1 VSRVLPLIVVVAL
14 SACSKSTPAA
24 ANTETTANPGV
35 AAAPAS
41 ATAAPASAFLQGQP
55 AQPEVK
61 PVPAQLP
68 DVVARVN
75 GEGITRAEFEKALQ
89 NIEANAGGPV
99 PAEQRDRVF
108 RSVLDQMIGYKLL
121 IQETKTRKLT
131 VPDAELDKRI
141 AQIQSQ
147 FPSEE
152 AFKQTLTQ
160 QNVTLAQLRA
170 DARND
175 LLVSNMLQTELGS
188 KVTVTPEQ
196 LDDFYKKNPGQFQ
209 QPERV
214 RASHIL
220 IGFPQNADEAAKS
233 QARAKAAEVLKD
245 VKAGKDFAALAKQH
259 STDPGSGA
267 NGGDL
272 GFFQQGQM
280 VGPFDKAAFSMKPGE
295 TSELVETDFGVH
307 IIRVVD
313 RQPARTVPFEE
324 VRPQIQQY
332 LEGQGRQQATQA
344 FVDTLKSKGKIE
356 ILI

>member
-1 VSRVLPLIVVVAL
+1 VAL

-24 ANTETTANPGV
+24 ANTETAANPAA
-35 AAAPAS
+35 AAAPS
-41 ATAAPASAFLQGQP
+41 SAAPQAQP
-55 AQPEVK
+55 APAEIK

-75 GEGITRAEFEKALQ
+75 GEAIGREEFEKAVK
-89 NIEANAGGPV
+89 NIEANAGGAV
-99 PAEQRDRVF
+99 PPDQRDRVF
-108 RSVLDQMIGYKLL
+108 RGVLDQMIGYKLL

-131 VPDAELDKRI
+131 VADEELDKRI

-152 AFKQTLTQ
+152 AFKQTLAQ

-175 LLVSNMLQTELGS
+175 LLVSNMLQAELGS
-188 KVTVTPEQ
+188 KLTVTPAQ
-196 LDDFYKKNPGQFQ
+196 IDDFYKKNPAQFQ

-220 IGFPQNADEAAKS
+220 IGFPQNADEAAKTA
-233 QARAKAAEVLKD
+233 ARAKAAEVLKE
-245 VKAGKDFAALAKQH
+245 VKAGKDFAALAKQY
-259 STDPGSGA
+259 SSDPGSA
-267 NGGDL
+267 QNGGDL

-280 VGPFDKAAFSMKPGE
+280 VPPFDKAAFSMKPGE
-295 TSELVETDFGVH
+295 TSDLVETTFGVH

-313 RQPARTVPFEE
+313 RQSPRTVPIDE